1 MTGALA
7 IVGDQLAQAVGPVL
21 SIIGVIAAAIAA
33 LGFSKWTGRR
43 QARKEAKRETALE
56 AAERQAA
63 TRKRMD
69 EVDTGNDDPAV
80 LRDWLKE
87 RAAK

>member
-1 MTGALA
+1 MIEQILA
-7 IVGDQLAQAVGPVL
+7 
-21 SIIGVIAAAIAA
+21 IIGVIAAAIAA